1 MNTTI
6 NATLATAFAWNWR
19 LFALLLLLGLTG
31 VLTLLLIPI
40 TLPTGNAQ
48 LPSLATIRLIQIV
61 QTSVMLTLAVA
72 VGCWAAPRL
81 GLNAPLLAAWA
92 EGRSMS
98 GLLSSILMSSLLIGT
113 LGGILAS
120 AISLLAQPY
129 LPTALTDPNSAANTQ
144 PLLVRFLYGGILE
157 EILLR
162 WGLMSGIAWVLW
174 RLLQGGRWR
183 SQQHGYVDR
192 HPGCGVALWPRSL
205 AGSLFARRS
214 ANAVS
219 PDLHCR
225 VKRTISPALWLAL
238 LAKRL
243 GSRHACAHGRASGLC
258 SRQSVAAHP
267 VVRRVES
274 LIMLLRDT
282 ITG

>member
-1 MNTTI
+1 MNTTM

-40 TLPTGNAQ
+40 TLPTGNSQ

-81 GLNAPLLAAWA
+81 GLNAPLIAAWA

-174 RLLQGGRWR
+174 RLLQGG
-183 SQQHGYVDR
+183 V
-192 HPGCGVALWPRSL
+192 GVPSSTVMWIAILGAALLFGLGHLPVAFSL
-205 AGSLFARRS
+205 AAAPTPFLLIYIVGL
-214 ANAVS
+214 NA
-219 PDLHCR
+219 L
-225 VKRTISPALWLAL
+225 LAL
-238 LAKRL
+238 LFGWLYWQKGLEAAML
-243 GSRHACAHGRASGLC
+243 AHMAVHLVFV
-258 SRQSVAAHP
+258 VAN
-267 VVRRVES
+267 
-274 LIMLLRDT
+274 LLLR
-282 ITG
+282 IQW